1 MVTEYI
7 VDVSYR
13 LYNVTDES
21 MWKIK
26 RMILKSI
33 LKNSWTMRDVRCKEG
48 YEALEPF
55 YNLIKVE
62 VQAKQESLNK
72 NLPKR

>member
-1 MVTEYI
+1 M
-7 VDVSYR
+7 
-13 LYNVTDES
+13 
-21 MWKIK
+21 
-26 RMILKSI
+26 
-33 LKNSWTMRDVRCKEG
+33 KNKKDDLEKYLEKQLNNERCKEE

-62 VQAKQESLNK
+62 VQAKQELLNK